1 VSVLPLSTE
10 ELPGCGG
17 ATRELEDFV
26 VEELPA
32 YLPCGE
38 GEHCFALVEKRD
50 LTTPQ
55 AIAALCKA
63 LGLQQSEAGYAGLK
77 DRRAVTRQWVSLF
90 RADPQKLRG
99 LELPGLRVLEAG
111 LHRNKLRTGHLRGN
125 RFVITLRGVTA
136 GGLERAHAI
145 LERLVAEELPNYF
158 GEQRFGRQGDNAEAG
173 LRLLRGEGKPVRER
187 VQRRLLVSA
196 LQSQLFNE
204 VLERRLRMTGAGLR
218 GLLGGEVLQ
227 RVDSEGIFVSEDL
240 AVDGERLAR
249 RELRVT
255 GPICGP
261 RMPLPKEGSP
271 ARALEEAVFADHQ
284 VSPQSFAAMGRLAR
298 GGRRP
303 LSVPVADAEVRP
315 GEEPDTLRLRFVL
328 PPGAYATVLLRE
340 LCKAG

>member
-1 VSVLPLSTE
+1 VTLPLLTDA
-10 ELPGCGG
+10 LPGCGG
-17 ATRELEDFV
+17 ATREPEDFV

-38 GEHCFALVEKRD
+38 GEHCFAQVEKRD

-55 AIAALCKA
+55 AIAAVCKA

-77 DRRAVTRQWVSLF
+77 DRRGVTRQWISFF
-90 RADPQKLRG
+90 RADPQKLGG
-99 LELPGLRVLEAG
+99 LELPGLRVLEAA
-111 LHRNKLRTGHLRGN
+111 LHKNKLRTGHLRGN
-125 RFVITLRGVTA
+125 RFAITLRGVA
-136 GGLERAHAI
+136 PGGLERAGAI
-145 LERLVAEELPNYF
+145 LERLVAEELANYF

-173 LRLLRGEGKPVRER
+173 LRLLRGEGRPVRDR

-204 VLERRLRMTGAGLR
+204 VLARRLLTPGAGLR

-227 RVDSEGIFVSEDL
+227 RVDSEGLFVSEDS
-240 AVDGERLAR
+240 AVDGERLRR

-261 RMPLPKEGSP
+261 RTPLPLEGSP
-271 ARALEEAVFADHQ
+271 ARALEEAVFAEHQ
-284 VSPQSFAAMGRLAR
+284 LSPESFSVMGRLAR

-303 LSVPVADAEVRP
+303 VSVPVADAEVCP
-315 GEEPDTLRLRFVL
+315 GEEPDTLRVRFVL

-340 LCKAG
+340 LCKSY